1 MANPTAEDIAAIKA
15 LGPLTPAEI
24 AALSPEDKKIF
35 DEIEAE
41 RTAMPA
47 KKAADKVIRDKAA
60 AEGRPLTFQE
70 LTQLNYRT
78 TQDDIQSIGAGPQG
92 TAYNPF
98 PTGQAAEKGPFNQ
111 EALRFG
117 IYQNYLRQWNYG
129 KRDYVTKQLLEPGA
143 EPMTFEEF
151 KPAFDAI
158 GGDQNEIGKL
168 AGFSKGQGELAVR
181 TGGVQVPGMNLLL
194 DPRYGATVDSVL
206 TAAGYSPGSTGA
218 GDGTGGQYT
227 TMGSST
233 GGQYTTQGMNRA
245 LSTPEGRE
253 RKSAYDLL
261 FQEFD
266 RYGLGSLVEPLK
278 GLITEN
284 VSPSEFVIKLRQT
297 DAYKKRFA
305 GNAAR
310 VAKGLAAI
318 SEAEYIGLED
328 QYQNIMRNYGL
339 PDTYWAK
346 DSMGTQEGFTNF
358 IGNDVS
364 AAELESRIMNAQKRV
379 INANPEVSAALKQF
393 YPEITNGDILAY
405 TLDPTKGLDV
415 INRKITAAEIGGAA
429 LAQGLQTGM
438 TRAEELASYGVTKD
452 QAMQGY
458 QTAAQIVPR
467 GGQLA
472 AMYGESPYDQTTA
485 EQEIFGLAG
494 SAEAAAKRKK
504 LVGLET
510 AAFSGQS
517 GLTQGAL
524 GRERAGGF

>member
-1 MANPTAEDIAAIKA
+1 MD
-15 LGPLTPAEI
+15 
-24 AALSPEDKKIF
+24 
-35 DEIEAE
+35 
-41 RTAMPA
+41 
-47 KKAADKVIRDKAA
+47 
-60 AEGRPLTFQE
+60 
-70 LTQLNYRT
+70 
-78 TQDDIQSIGAGPQG
+78 
-92 TAYNPF
+92 
-98 PTGQAAEKGPFNQ
+98 
-111 EALRFG
+111 
-117 IYQNYLRQWNYG
+117 
-129 KRDYVTKQLLEPGA
+129 
-143 EPMTFEEF
+143 
-151 KPAFDAI
+151 
-158 GGDQNEIGKL
+158 
-168 AGFSKGQGELAVR
+168 
-181 TGGVQVPGMNLLL
+181 LLL
-194 DPRYGATVDSVL
+194 DPRYGATVQTVL
-206 TAAGYSPGSTGA
+206 AQAGYPQGATQGSPT
-218 GDGTGGQYT
+218 DGPYT
-227 TMGSST
+227 TMDFSDS
-233 GGQYTTQGMNRA
+233 GQYTTQAGGPYTTQGMGNA
-245 LSTPEGRE
+245 LSTPEGQA

-278 GLITEN
+278 GLITQN

-310 VAKGLAAI
+310 IAKGLAAI
-318 SEAEYIGLED
+318 SEAEYIQLED

-339 PDTYWAK
+339 PDTYWKK
-346 DSMGTQEGFTNF
+346 DALGTQEGFTNF

-364 AAELESRIMNAQKRV
+364 AAELEDRIMNAQRRV
-379 INANPEVSAALKQF
+379 INSNPEVSAALKQF
-393 YPEITNGDILAY
+393 YPEISNGDILAY

-415 INRKITAAEIGGAA
+415 IKRKITAAEIGGAA
-429 LAQGLQTGM
+429 LAQGLQTG
-438 TRAEELASYGVTKD
+438 TARAEELAKYGVTKE
-452 QAMQGY
+452 QAQQGY